1 MASRGWKGLS
11 FLLDY
16 VLGTPGI
23 NYKYK
28 RTYEAFMNPIPPS
41 NMGIVLL
48 FAKFKAPGLCDNDA
62 YE

>member
-1 MASRGWKGLS
+1 
-11 FLLDY
+11 LLDY